1 MSYSTAFRFGN
12 ANIFQNWY
20 NTRFEN
26 YEPVEYKHN
35 ILFQARF
42 PEIMRIQHEPP
53 NVILGVIID
62 DGFTK

>member
-1 MSYSTAFRFGN
+1 MH
-12 ANIFQNWY
+12 
-20 NTRFEN
+20 FEN

-42 PEIMRIQHEPP
+42 PEIMRIQYEPP
-53 NVILGVIID
+53 NVILGVID